1 MTSTRMLTLFY
12 TIQVVSNMC
21 TKFRILAAVADEKS
35 LMKNFI
41 GEKEK
46 WKKGNDKHKYADSLI
61 HNTAS
66 HTQCLYQI
74 SKS

>member
-1 MTSTRMLTLFY
+1 MMFVKKFKILCA
-12 TIQVVSNMC
+12 VVP
-21 TKFRILAAVADEKS
+21 EKS
-35 LMKNFI
+35 LTKNFI

-46 WKKGNDKHKYADSLI
+46 WTIKRDNKHEEDDSVL
-61 HNTAS
+61 HSTTS

>member
-1 MTSTRMLTLFY
+1 MKMLNLSNTSQ
-12 TIQVVSNMC
+12 QVICLMFVPNF
-21 TKFRILAAVADEKS
+21 KILAAVIAVKS
-35 LMKNFI
+35 LRKNFI

-46 WKKGNDKHKYADSLI
+46 QTNKRNDKHQDADSLLYNI
-61 HNTAS
+61 IS